1 MKAKSFLIVGI
12 GSFGKHLC
20 RCLAAQGAETM
31 IVDRDAEKVE
41 ALLDV
46 ATSGKIGDCT
56 NPEVLRSF
64 GVQDFDACFVCIGED
79 FHNSLV
85 VTDLLK
91 ELGAKKIFSE
101 ATQDMQEKFLLLGGA
116 DQIVFPEKDIAYR
129 LAVKECCD
137 SVFDFIALAG
147 DYGIFE
153 IAVPHAW
160 VGKTPKELDIRAA
173 YNLNILATRKN
184 EQVLPI
190 MAADYTFSSQ
200 EHLLVMGRIEDVHRM
215 EK

>member
-1 MKAKSFLIVGI
+1 MKKSFLIVGV

-20 RCLAAQGAETM
+20 KSLAEQGAETL
-31 IVDRDAEKVE
+31 IVDKCAEKVE
-41 ALLDV
+41 ALLPI

-64 GVQDFDACFVCIGED
+64 GVADFDACFVCIGED

-101 ATQDMQEKFLLLGGA
+101 ATQEMQEKFLRLGGA
-116 DQIVFPEKDIAYR
+116 DQVVFPEKDIAYR
-129 LAVKECCD
+129 LAVMECCD
-137 SVFDFIALAG
+137 SVFDFVALAG

-153 IAVPHAW
+153 IA
-160 VGKTPKELDIRAA
+160 TPRSWAGQTPRQLNVRMQ
-173 YNLNILATRKN
+173 YNLNILAGRID
-184 EQVLPI
+184 QDIHPI
-190 MAADYTFSSQ
+190 MDADYCFSEQ
-200 EHLLVMGRIEDVHRM
+200 EHLLVMGHIDDV
-215 EK
+215 KKLKD